1 MPVGYVCTPDWC
13 QSFTNQVL
21 YHRNQQVNIENNVFV
36 FSNALTSS
44 KMAIHQLHT
53 LFCINT
59 YPLASFP
66 DPMHT
71 KKNQIIF
78 SYGAWEQG

>member
-1 MPVGYVCTPDWC
+1 MPVGYVCTSDWC

-21 YHRNQQVNIENNVFV
+21 YHRNQQVNTENHVFV

-44 KMAIHQLHT
+44 RTAIHQLHT
-53 LFCINT
+53 LFCINM

-66 DPMHT
+66 DPIQ
-71 KKNQIIF
+71 KNQIIF